1 MCILAVRPESAEMR
15 EEHCHPYSATYAKR
29 PSMAAAVRAA
39 ARAASRVGVRS
50 EAACR
55 VASSV
60 ELRTRLAASLIL
72 FSSRRVR

>member
-1 MCILAVRPESAEMR
+1 MLTGCGGHETR
-15 EEHCHPYSATYAKR
+15 YSTGWPARVFISSEKR

-60 ELRTRLAASLIL
+60 GLRTRLAASLIR